1 MSDDNECLITAPQIL
16 RAVLDLMKRGVA
28 IDDIPLELCRI
39 APYDADML
47 EELLREISAAA

>member
-47 EELLREISAAA
+47 DELLREISTAA